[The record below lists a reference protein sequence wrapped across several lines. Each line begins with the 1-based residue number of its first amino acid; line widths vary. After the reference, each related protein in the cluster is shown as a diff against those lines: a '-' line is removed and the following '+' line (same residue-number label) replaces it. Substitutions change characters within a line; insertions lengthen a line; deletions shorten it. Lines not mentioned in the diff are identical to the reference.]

1 MRRIA
6 IRRPVVTLTG
16 MLGAWLVIGG
26 VARAQDTV
34 PPGNGTAVAPSD
46 PAVSRARAVA
56 TPERFP
62 RLAAT
67 PATPEQGKTVRAIA
81 VDLWVVHNQQ
91 KVERLDVSGLVLCEL
106 RAGVR
111 MTTVIDGKREV
122 RHEGDH
128 WLVAPGQS
136 MGIETDRYAVVIQT
150 TSLP

>member
-1 MRRIA
+1 MSMRRS
-6 IRRPVVTLTG
+6 VVTLAA
-16 MLGAWLVIGG
+16 MLGACWLTGG
-26 VARAQDTV
+26 VGRAQEAA
-34 PPGNGTAVAPSD
+34 PSSQGASVAPSD
-46 PAVSRARAVA
+46 PAVGRPRAPA

-62 RLAAT
+62 RLAPP
-67 PATPEQGKTVRAIA
+67 PATPEQGKAVPRVA
-81 VDLWVVHNQQ
+81 VDLWIVHNQQ

-106 RAGVR
+106 RGGVR
-111 MTTVIDGKREV
+111 MVTVIDGKREE